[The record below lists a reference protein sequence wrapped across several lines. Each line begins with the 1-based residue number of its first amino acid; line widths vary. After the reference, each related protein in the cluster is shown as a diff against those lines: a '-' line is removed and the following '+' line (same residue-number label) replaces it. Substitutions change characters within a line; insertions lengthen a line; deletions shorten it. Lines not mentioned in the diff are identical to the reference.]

1 MKKEIG
7 PLLFDLQLTIER
19 GRQGR
24 RQNLMLPRSGCWSIR
39 SMPQNMSGYGLMTS
53 KSIFSPEESKSKI
66 LRGYC
71 RGRSVTKVVKVKLS
85 GPVAHPRMQT
95 CPRRPI
101 LDWKCNQTKGR
112 VNITKGEF
120 SIRPRTEPFSAIWD
134 RGQSGRHLVTN
145 VPRSYVTT
153 KGGIRGQRWERE
165 GKQISMVTAV
175 FALIASQPTLWPH

>member
-1 MKKEIG
+1 MVNIWRYCLSTLKIEENKCRKSKTKRIITHSQKKKKKKKE
-7 PLLFDLQLTIER
+7 
-19 GRQGR
+19 
-24 RQNLMLPRSGCWSIR
+24 N
-39 SMPQNMSGYGLMTS
+39 Y
-53 KSIFSPEESKSKI
+53 
-66 LRGYC
+66 YC
-71 RGRSVTKVVKVKLS
+71 GGRSFTEIIKVKLI

-120 SIRPRTEPFSAIWD
+120 SIRPRTEPFSAIWV
-134 RGQSGRHLVTN
+134 RGRSGCHLVTN

-165 GKQISMVTAV
+165 KANKY
-175 FALIASQPTLWPH
+175 LW

>member
-1 MKKEIG
+1 MG
-7 PLLFDLQLTIER
+7 PLPPDLHLTIEC

-24 RQNLMLPRSGCWSIR
+24 RRNLMLPILGCWSVK

-71 RGRSVTKVVKVKLS
+71 GGRSVTKIIKIKLIR
-85 GPVAHPRMQT
+85 PVAHPRMQT

-101 LDWKCNQTKGR
+101 SDWRGNQTKWR

-120 SIRPRTEPFSAIWD
+120 SIRPRTQSSSATQV
-134 RGQSGRHLVTN
+134 RGRSGRHLVTN
-145 VPRSYVTT
+145 ILRSYVTT
-153 KGGIRGQRWERE
+153 KGGIRGQR
-165 GKQISMVTAV
+165 
-175 FALIASQPTLWPH
+175 